1 MSEDRY
7 IRQSGIFSQELLNK
21 HPVIIIGVGAIGRNL
36 AIQLTAM
43 GVKDIKIYDFDTV
56 EEHNVASQGFRG
68 FDVGSKKIAATANAC
83 IDINPECGIQTFD
96 RRFPVTTDVTDNV
109 VFMCVDSIRTRK
121 FIFEGIKDKT
131 SLIVD
136 TRMAAESFRILTV
149 SNFTSQTK
157 YKETLFSQDEAFP
170 QSCTS
175 KSTIY
180 CASIAAGFAISSF
193 TKWIRNLPVD
203 GDIFL
208 NLFAN
213 EMTYGD

>member
-21 HPVIIIGVGAIGRNL
+21 HSVTIIGVGAIGRNV

-43 GVKDIKIYDFDTV
+43 GVENIRIFDPDTV
-56 EEHNVASQGFRG
+56 EEHNVASQGYRG
-68 FDVGSKKIAATANAC
+68 FDVGSSKVSATANAC
-83 IDINPECGIQTFD
+83 IDINKECGIVTFS
-96 RRFPVTTDVTDNV
+96 RRFSKAFEVKKHV
-109 VFMCVDSIRTRK
+109 VFMCVDSISTRK
-121 FIFEGIKDKT
+121 FIFDAIKDDI
-131 SLIVD
+131 SLMID
-136 TRMAAESFRILTV
+136 TRMAAESFRVLTV
-149 SNFTSQTK
+149 SNLSSQKK
-157 YKETLFSQDEAFP
+157 YEETLFSQDEAFP

-193 TKWIRNLPVD
+193 TKWIRNVPVD